1 MNESFAESF
10 QQLLQ
15 LLISACSD
23 TERVQNRDTHTQR
36 KKKKEEEKEVEE
48 ELTNYHDRG
57 IEFITS

>member
-15 LLISACSD
+15 LLINASSD
-23 TERVQNRDTHTQR
+23 TERVKNRYTHT

-48 ELTNYHDRG
+48 ELTNDQDRE